1 MRRLLIVAVAAV
13 GLSGC
18 AHPLARISEASY
30 RHAVAV
36 GAARLLDERGYPV
49 AGRLRC
55 QATSPD
61 QWRTV
66 SVSCTG
72 RTTDHAA
79 IQLSGRVTQAD
90 TTHPVEHYEIRIDGR
105 PVATATHLTG

>member
-1 MRRLLIVAVAAV
+1 MRRLLILAVAVV

-18 AHPLARISEASY
+18 AHPLAVISEASY

-36 GAARLLDERGYPV
+36 GATRLLTERGYPV

-61 QWRTV
+61 EWRTV

-72 RTTDHAA
+72 RTTADAV
-79 IQLSGRVTQAD
+79 IQLSGRVTRAD
-90 TTHPVEHYEIRIDGR
+90 TTHPVENYELRIDGR